1 MCKTYVTAPIL
12 ISSYAL
18 AHTWR
23 NTYWVFKSALIV
35 AAMPRKKWLYV
46 TFSIGQEIQLTQ
58 GKQTLKNLSILG
70 ERRKQP
76 ACGLPVQVMWM
87 CTAFLNYSTW
97 IFFSPHNIPFQSPA
111 LFKQKCRNTA
121 WGLSWQQVQSSA
133 DAAREAPSAYSSWRC
148 ASRLLIEIKK
158 TGIFGAWIIW
168 SYALQDGELVLIK
181 ERNIIIAPPK
191 HPGVIQGPTQ
201 PCLQPFVC
209 PFCSDQRARRGQANN
224 ATIATLVVK

>member
-1 MCKTYVTAPIL
+1 MTAPIP

-23 NTYWVFKSALIV
+23 NTHWVFKSALIV
-35 AAMPRKKWLYV
+35 TAMPRKKWLYV
-46 TFSIGQEIQLTQ
+46 TFTISQEIQLTQ
-58 GKQTLKNLSILG
+58 SKQTLKNLSILG
-70 ERRKQP
+70 ERREQP
-76 ACGLPVQVMWM
+76 ACGLSVQVMWM

-97 IFFSPHNIPFQSPA
+97 IFFSPYNIPFQSPE

-121 WGLSWQQVQSSA
+121 WGWMLSWQQVQSSA

-158 TGIFGAWIIW
+158 TSIFGAWIIW

-181 ERNIIIAPPK
+181 EINIIIAPPK

-209 PFCSDQRARRGQANN
+209 PFCSDQYVCRGQANN